1 MNLHALY
8 IKPATHETK
17 QKRENMDLLLCA
29 GPAPTTHTRTAST
42 LPRRRARWR
51 WHGTTSFLAAA
62 STPCASKTKVLASPQ
77 EIIVHVVVVVREKKN
92 NNHVV
97 RKL

>member
-1 MNLHALY
+1 MNLHFTLNQRRD
-8 IKPATHETK
+8 KT
-17 QKRENMDLLLCA
+17 RENTKDLLLCA

-51 WHGTTSFLAAA
+51 WHGTISFLAAA

-77 EIIVHVVVVVREKKN
+77 EIIVHVVVVVRGKK
-92 NNHVV
+92 
-97 RKL
+97 